1 MEGKTV
7 QEQEGICTATCDLF
21 KGIPDLDNGCPI
33 AELRI
38 CRLPPVF
45 VSGQVL
51 AMLHSTAEQV
61 EAQANLRET
70 IRSG

>member
-7 QEQEGICTATCDLF
+7 QGQEGICTATCDVF
-21 KGIPDLDNGCPI
+21 KGIPYLDDGCPI

-51 AMLHSTAEQV
+51 ATLHSIAEQV
-61 EAQANLRET
+61 DAQAR
-70 IRSG
+70 